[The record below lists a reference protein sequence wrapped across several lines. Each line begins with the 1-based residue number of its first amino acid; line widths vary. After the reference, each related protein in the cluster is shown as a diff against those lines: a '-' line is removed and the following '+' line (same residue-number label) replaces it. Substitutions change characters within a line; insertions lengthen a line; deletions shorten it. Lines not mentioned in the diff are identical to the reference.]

1 MRVVFIQK
9 EYSGKTARLV
19 AEEIGARVVE
29 INPLSEDWEQE
40 ITRITDALCE

>member
-29 INPLSEDWEQE
+29 INPLSEDWELE